1 MTDEA
6 TRPTFT
12 GTDTWRVETRNVR
25 SEIVD
30 GPTLTGA
37 VSRQRFVAVAI
48 SAMWQ
53 RIDDRR
59 WTLFECKVS
68 GPLLLR
74 GGARSTKT
82 RLTRNL
88 AHLRPVDRPAW
99 VTFWLIE
106 NGP

>member
-1 MTDEA
+1 VTDEA

-12 GTDTWRVETRNVR
+12 DTDTWRVETRNVR
-25 SEIVD
+25 SDIVD
-30 GPTLTGA
+30 GPTLTGT
-37 VSRQRFVAVAI
+37 VSRQQFVAVTI
-48 SAMWQ
+48 SACWQ
-53 RIDDRR
+53 RIDDRP

-74 GGARSTKT
+74 GGALSTKT

-88 AHLRPVDRPAW
+88 AHLRPVVRPAW
-99 VTFWLIE
+99 VTAWLDD